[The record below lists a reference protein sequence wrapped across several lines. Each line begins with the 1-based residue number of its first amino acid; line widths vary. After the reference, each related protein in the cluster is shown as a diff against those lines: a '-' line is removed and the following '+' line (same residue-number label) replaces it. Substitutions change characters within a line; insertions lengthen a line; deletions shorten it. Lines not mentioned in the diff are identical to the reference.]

1 MLKIVKQDNLKTSPG
16 DFGIEVLGSDLLVST
31 TLGRALGR
39 MGIITGE
46 EFFSVLS
53 AAPEAFAHLQPSESS
68 LTKAV
73 NAALDILRPA
83 VEEFLSGIDRQAQR
97 NYTFGIPIPK
107 P

>member
-1 MLKIVKQDNLKTSPG
+1 MLNLIQQHDLKTSPG
-16 DFGIEVLGSDLLVST
+16 DFGMEVLGSDLLVST
-31 TLGRALGR
+31 ALGTALGR
-39 MGIITGE
+39 MGITTGE

-53 AAPEAFAHLQPSESS
+53 AAPDAFADLQPSESS

-83 VEEFLSGIDRQAQR
+83 VAESLSGIDRQAQR
-97 NYTFGIPIPK
+97 SFTFGVPIPK